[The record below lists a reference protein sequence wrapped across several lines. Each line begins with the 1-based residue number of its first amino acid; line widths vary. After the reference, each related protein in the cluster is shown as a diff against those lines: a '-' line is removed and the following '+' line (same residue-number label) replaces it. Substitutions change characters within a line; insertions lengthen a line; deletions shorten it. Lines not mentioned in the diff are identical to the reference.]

1 MVAEVTIKTER
12 YDFLG
17 VHTGDTGTL
26 VRTTKNYFGDPV
38 FVVRAANTI
47 LILSED
53 EAELVG
59 GESENE
65 NECSCGT

>member
-1 MVAEVTIKTER
+1 MTKEVTIKTER

-26 VRTTKNYFGDPV
+26 IRTAKNYFGQLV
-38 FVVRAANTI
+38 FVVRAADTT

-53 EAELVG
+53 EVELGG
-59 GESENE
+59 GEK
-65 NECSCGT
+65 

>member
-1 MVAEVTIKTER
+1 MKKVTIKTDR

-38 FVVRAANTI
+38 FVVRAAGTT
-47 LILSED
+47 LILSKD
-53 EAELVG
+53 EVELG
-59 GESENE
+59 GDEK
-65 NECSCGT
+65 

>member
-59 GESENE
+59 GEK
-65 NECSCGT
+65 

>member
-1 MVAEVTIKTER
+1 MEVTIKTER

-26 VRTTKNYFGDPV
+26 IRTAKNYFGDPV

-59 GESENE
+59 SEK
-65 NECSCGT
+65 

>member
-1 MVAEVTIKTER
+1 MVEVTIKTER

-38 FVVRAANTI
+38 FVVRAADAI
-47 LILSED
+47 LILSKD
-53 EAELVG
+53 EVELVG
-59 GESENE
+59 E
-65 NECSCGT
+65 

>member
-1 MVAEVTIKTER
+1 MARKVAIKTDR

-17 VHTGDTGTL
+17 VQPGDTGTL
-26 VRTTKNYFGDPV
+26 IRTTKNYFGDPV

-59 GESENE
+59 GEK
-65 NECSCGT
+65 

>member
-17 VHTGDTGTL
+17 VQTGDTGTL

-59 GESENE
+59 DRRSRG
-65 NECSCGT
+65 

>member
-1 MVAEVTIKTER
+1 MVRRCVITVEVTIKTER

-59 GESENE
+59 G
-65 NECSCGT
+65 GK